1 MRSIGLIV
9 YVVIGVAVAAARDYL
24 SDVGSIGDI
33 VNLLLAVLLWPLV
46 LLGVDFNLDI
56 GGGRDGEGENKNG
69 ALLLLAPRWPMRDPR
84 LDRRGSLRWDAGCLA
99 QPVGCRGI
107 GVLEEEMW
115 ALARNWTT
123 RECRAHQNWLSPTRR
138 PQPPRF
144 SVPPPSRTRAP
155 AARLLSRELP
165 LSATVTRTRHREPS
179 AIIEA

>member
-69 ALLLLAPRWPMRDPR
+69 ALLLLAPPLAYARSALGSTRKLGATPGVWLSQWGVAELSFLRK
-84 LDRRGSLRWDAGCLA
+84 RRGRLR
-99 QPVGCRGI
+99 
-107 GVLEEEMW
+107 
-115 ALARNWTT
+115 
-123 RECRAHQNWLSPTRR
+123 S
-138 PQPPRF
+138 
-144 SVPPPSRTRAP
+144 
-155 AARLLSRELP
+155 
-165 LSATVTRTRHREPS
+165 
-179 AIIEA
+179 